1 MEVINRNFF
10 SLLSC
15 GAFGCDC
22 KIEPMSQFK
31 WQQTIA
37 TAYFLSVTPY
47 LAKGIITHEE
57 DRNMNLTEDMLELM
71 RREADS
77 ANNRI
82 TMISMHVRDK
92 YVMPR
97 LANAMNNLK
106 LKHIVYGEY
115 HSIDT
120 SVATLNMLEII
131 IKNINSM
138 TGVGIDMYSLIQLG
152 LFLRQQ
158 GQNVDFV
165 KLETWLGRLGIKKM
179 VNLIGNML
187 ILFFGFDDDE
197 IPFVHGKDS
206 KAVIL
211 MNSFMDKVKDTVG
224 AHPVENMTEMDNVPR
239 LTVGRVF
246 SGIRYFGYMPAE
258 TVCRTVSD
266 FTKSLSEIEE

>member
-165 KLETWLGRLGIKKM
+165 KLETWLGRLGIKKW
-179 VNLIGNML
+179 
-187 ILFFGFDDDE
+187 
-197 IPFVHGKDS
+197 
-206 KAVIL
+206 
-211 MNSFMDKVKDTVG
+211 
-224 AHPVENMTEMDNVPR
+224 
-239 LTVGRVF
+239 
-246 SGIRYFGYMPAE
+246 
-258 TVCRTVSD
+258 
-266 FTKSLSEIEE
+266 